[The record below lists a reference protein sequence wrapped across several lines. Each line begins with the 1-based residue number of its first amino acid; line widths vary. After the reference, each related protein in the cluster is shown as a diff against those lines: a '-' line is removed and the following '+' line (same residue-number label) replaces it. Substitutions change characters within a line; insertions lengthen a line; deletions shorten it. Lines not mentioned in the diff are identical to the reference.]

1 MWVILATV
9 SFLLY
14 LFLFSLDE
22 FLFSPSLIDA
32 ADSLITWGGWLDD
45 VLMYNEE
52 SLGFL
57 YDLCA
62 PFARIKVTSKKLTIL
77 RCVWISILKRTSLKI
92 FISFLHVPFFAPPHC
107 VIKLSH
113 HRGIIQS
120 YFY

>member
-9 SFLLY
+9 SFLSS
-14 LFLFSLDE
+14 LFLFSLDK

-32 ADSLITWGGWLDD
+32 ADCLITWGGWLDN
-45 VLMYNEE
+45 VLMYNED

-57 YDLCA
+57 YDQCA

-92 FISFLHVPFFAPPHC
+92 FISFLRGPFFTHPHC

-120 YFY
+120 